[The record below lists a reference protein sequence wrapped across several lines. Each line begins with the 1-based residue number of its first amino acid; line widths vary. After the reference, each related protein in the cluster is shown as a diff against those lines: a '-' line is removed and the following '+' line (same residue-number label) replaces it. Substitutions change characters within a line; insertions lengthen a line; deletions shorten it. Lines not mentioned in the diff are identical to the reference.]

1 VGVVIACDVTA
12 AMFTT
17 KLPKPVTASIVADP
31 DAKIRVRERHR
42 SDDCLFQYQAVFIVG
57 AYQDV
62 NVWRRLACQPGQI
75 GFDIRRTVTNPG
87 QKKQRHGSRNHRQH
101 FDGNE
106 NDAKGKVWR
115 ETDFR
120 QRTEHPPRHVSP
132 HQKDR
137 EAANEQAMYCIA
149 PIKPSKRRN
158 GDETGRDAGPS
169 AGR

>member
-1 VGVVIACDVTA
+1 MPTLGSRVKANARVRKSGRGTKSASRMETNSGGFPNIQINQGIVDVPGLGVGVVIACDVTA

-115 ETDFR
+115 ETDF
-120 QRTEHPPRHVSP
+120 
-132 HQKDR
+132 
-137 EAANEQAMYCIA
+137 
-149 PIKPSKRRN
+149 
-158 GDETGRDAGPS
+158 
-169 AGR
+169 